1 MRGRITLW
9 LAFLAA
15 VQVIAAST
23 DLADLLPDPVARW
36 VQLIVGA
43 LGAGTAA
50 YLKLT
55 APGDPAVFQSR
66 DWWGYDEGSSPP

>member
-9 LAFLAA
+9 LAFLAG

-23 DLADLLPDPVARW
+23 DLADLLPGPVARW

-43 LGAGTAA
+43 LGAGTIA

-55 APGDPAVFQSR
+55 SPGEPSTFQSR
-66 DWWGYDEGSSPP
+66 DWQGYYEGSSPP